1 MYIVKFVI
9 EENPLE
15 NYSFWNQF
23 GGTLWENRSQRWKE
37 SHTLLIDEVWWRKIP
52 FLNHLE
58 PSFAWSS
65 KEFLWE
71 RERREKEQQLSFL
84 GIMGDRFRL
93 IRFKV
98 FLDVI
103 NKLK

>member
-1 MYIVKFVI
+1 MDKHDALKSY
-9 EENPLE
+9 NQPL
-15 NYSFWNQF
+15 
-23 GGTLWENRSQRWKE
+23 
-37 SHTLLIDEVWWRKIP
+37 
-52 FLNHLE
+52 
-58 PSFAWSS
+58 AWSS
-65 KEFLWE
+65 LEFLWE